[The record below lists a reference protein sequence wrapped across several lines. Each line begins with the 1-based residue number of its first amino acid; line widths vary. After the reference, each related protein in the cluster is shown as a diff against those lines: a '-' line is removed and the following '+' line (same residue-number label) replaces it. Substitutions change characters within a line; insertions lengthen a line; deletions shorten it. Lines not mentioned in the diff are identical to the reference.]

1 MSFTCI
7 LAAHRFVFEGC
18 ARRSRGLCTRA
29 PAAPASI
36 SVPTPSFLCLPFP
49 LPPCRHSLAHSF
61 SLSRPSWRFP
71 PISSPSARP
80 AAVPGCRLPSSVS
93 PASHRPV
100 MSCLPPLASSPAPRH
115 NLPQTLKRSGCF
127 ARRSHSTSSGENTVS
142 SHPAIAELHYHNSRA
157 RGVFGVARKSRR
169 VAFIY
174 I

>member
-49 LPPCRHSLAHSF
+49 LPPCRHSLAHSLSLF

-80 AAVPGCRLPSSVS
+80 AVVPGCRLPSSVS
-93 PASHRPV
+93 PASRRPV

-127 ARRSHSTSSGENTVS
+127 ARRSHSTFRGENTVS
-142 SHPAIAELHYHNSRA
+142 RDRRIALS
-157 RGVFGVARKSRR
+157 
-169 VAFIY
+169 
-174 I
+174 